1 MVYIVNCNLNNMH
14 LDVACYSTVYY
25 VPYSHLFVCIYTYII
40 GRLEC
45 EVWSVGKTKITVSS
59 ATTNMSMLWYSVF
72 AVVRAQ
78 HCAWPTDLFAQDLPS
93 ADFSLILVVER
104 DARIACIILRR
115 VVPFSPLPVNDYYF
129 FILIYYYY
137 YY

>member
-1 MVYIVNCNLNNMH
+1 MYR
-14 LDVACYSTVYY
+14 TVIFLYA
-25 VPYSHLFVCIYTYII
+25 YTYII
-40 GRLEC
+40 GCLEC

-104 DARIACIILRR
+104 DTRIACIALCRTFLTS
-115 VVPFSPLPVNDYYF
+115 PSELLFSF
-129 FILIYYYY
+129 
-137 YY
+137 

>member
-1 MVYIVNCNLNNMH
+1 MIWNFSGMVYIVNCNLSLH
-14 LDVACYSTVYY
+14 LDIACYSTVYY
-25 VPYSHLFVCIYTYII
+25 VPYSHLFVCIHLHHWLF
-40 GRLEC
+40 R
-45 EVWSVGKTKITVSS
+45 VWSVGKTKITVSS

-104 DARIACIILRR
+104 DARIACIALCRTFLTS
-115 VVPFSPLPVNDYYF
+115 PSELLFSFYF
-129 FILIYYYY
+129 YYY
-137 YY
+137 